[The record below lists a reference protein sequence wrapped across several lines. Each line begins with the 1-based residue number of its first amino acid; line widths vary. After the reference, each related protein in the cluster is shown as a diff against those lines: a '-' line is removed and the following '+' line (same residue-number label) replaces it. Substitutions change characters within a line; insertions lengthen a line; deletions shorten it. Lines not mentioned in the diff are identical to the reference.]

1 MPAIVGRKV
10 SDIERRILAL
20 PIRHGG
26 MGIANPT
33 KTSEHEHDASLR
45 ITNNLTQII
54 YNQEEDFS
62 NYNQEE
68 VNEEI
73 KKIKAEKE
81 ERFKKEYEEI
91 VENLDAKSRRIL
103 DLARE
108 SGAGSWLNAIP
119 IQSLGYS
126 LNKQEFKDSVCL
138 RYGWQIP
145 DTPTYC
151 RCSKKN
157 DIDHALSCKLGGY
170 VNMRHNRIRDLEA
183 ELMREVCHDVKV
195 EPELLPL
202 DSEVDRAGNVAEKAR
217 LDVSGIGVWGSYER
231 SFLDVR
237 IIHPNAPTY
246 MDKQIE
252 KVYEI
257 HEKEKKRMYNERVIQ
272 VEKGSFTPIVM
283 STFGGMG
290 VEAKK
295 YHKRIATLISEKRG
309 ERYSDVINFLR
320 TRMRFSILRSVL
332 TAVRGVRG
340 RSKIETTPISALS
353 FNLIENFESMT

>member
-1 MPAIVGRKV
+1 
-10 SDIERRILAL
+10 
-20 PIRHGG
+20 
-26 MGIANPT
+26 
-33 KTSEHEHDASLR
+33 
-45 ITNNLTQII
+45 
-54 YNQEEDFS
+54 
-62 NYNQEE
+62 
-68 VNEEI
+68 
-73 KKIKAEKE
+73 
-81 ERFKKEYEEI
+81 
-91 VENLDAKSRRIL
+91 
-103 DLARE
+103 
-108 SGAGSWLNAIP
+108 
-119 IQSLGYS
+119 
-126 LNKQEFKDSVCL
+126 
-138 RYGWQIP
+138 
-145 DTPTYC
+145 
-151 RCSKKN
+151 
-157 DIDHALSCKLGGY
+157 
-170 VNMRHNRIRDLEA
+170 MRHNRIRDLEA

-237 IIHPNAPTY
+237 IIHPNAPSY
-246 MDKQIE
+246 MDKPIE

>member
-1 MPAIVGRKV
+1 
-10 SDIERRILAL
+10 
-20 PIRHGG
+20 
-26 MGIANPT
+26 
-33 KTSEHEHDASLR
+33 
-45 ITNNLTQII
+45 
-54 YNQEEDFS
+54 
-62 NYNQEE
+62 
-68 VNEEI
+68 
-73 KKIKAEKE
+73 
-81 ERFKKEYEEI
+81 
-91 VENLDAKSRRIL
+91 
-103 DLARE
+103 
-108 SGAGSWLNAIP
+108 
-119 IQSLGYS
+119 
-126 LNKQEFKDSVCL
+126 
-138 RYGWQIP
+138 
-145 DTPTYC
+145 
-151 RCSKKN
+151 
-157 DIDHALSCKLGGY
+157 
-170 VNMRHNRIRDLEA
+170 MRHNRIQDLEA

-237 IIHPNAPTY
+237 IIHPNAPSY
-246 MDKQIE
+246 MDKPIQ

-309 ERYSDVINFLR
+309 ERYSDVVNFLR